1 MPVALV
7 VEDEPE
13 YSFFVLSAFERSGI
27 EALVMENITNA
38 VDFIEQFSSIDVLFI
53 NLTECGYGLEL
64 AKIVSKRWPT
74 IKLFILSAQMDRMR
88 PLPPAVFVAKPTTPA
103 VLIAMIE
110 HVALALAKDRVG
122 RGTLH

>member
-7 VEDEPE
+7 VEEEPE
-13 YSFFVLSAFERSGI
+13 YSFFVLSAFERSGF
-27 EALVMENITNA
+27 EALIIENITNA
-38 VDFIEQFSSIDVLFI
+38 VAFIEQFSDIDILFI

-64 AKIVSKRWPT
+64 AEVVSRRWPA
-74 IKLFILSAQMDRMR
+74 IKLIILSAQMDRMR
-88 PLPPAVFVAKPTTPA
+88 ALPPAVFVAKPTTPA

-122 RGTLH
+122 RGILH